1 MSLPDLPES
10 VLVALVGLVGV
21 LAGQSSARRMHR
33 TDYEV
38 SRASAQVAGLRSLVD
53 ALTTRVAT
61 LEAALAAAEARAEG
75 AAQVRQAAETR
86 TWHALTYARAAL
98 TWGRDVTALLPP
110 GTRPPPE
117 PAPPPE
123 IDPDI

>member
-1 MSLPDLPES
+1 MSLPPLPES

-86 TWHALTYARAAL
+86 TWHALT
-98 TWGRDVTALLPP
+98 WGRDVTALLPP

-117 PAPPPE
+117 PTPPPE
-123 IDPDI
+123 IDADI

>member
-1 MSLPDLPES
+1 MSLPPVPES
-10 VLVALVGLVGV
+10 VVVAVVGLVGV
-21 LAGQSSARRMHR
+21 LAGQASTRGMHR
-33 TDYEV
+33 ADYTA
-38 SRASAQVAGLRSLVD
+38 SRASAEVAGLRSLVD
-53 ALTTRVAT
+53 ALTARVAT

-117 PAPPPE
+117 PTPPPE
-123 IDPDI
+123 IDTDI